1 MRTRR
6 KEGVEADRGSMKK
19 TKEEE
24 GRRRKAE

>member
-1 MRTRR
+1 MTGR
-6 KEGVEADRGSMKK
+6 KGGVEADRGSMKK